1 MNILFLSTCYPHPSA
16 PVRGTYNYELC
27 EAMRSFA
34 RVRVVSPRP
43 WTEVVRSWRRQDRQ
57 RKAPRARGAIR
68 SEFPCYFYPPR
79 ILRHQ
84 YGQWMWRS
92 IRKAGERTATD
103 FSTDWVLS
111 YWAHPDGEA
120 GLEAARAVGA
130 KSAVIV
136 GGSDVLI
143 LPKKPRR
150 RACVQ
155 RVLTETDAIFTV
167 SEGLR
172 RTVIDLGVDSSRVH
186 TIYQG
191 INQSI
196 FNTGFKSLARQEIGM
211 PVSDRM
217 FLWVGRMVGVK
228 QLALLVEAFRKVQQT
243 EPAARLVLAGD
254 GPLHGETRQA
264 AELAGLSATVHF
276 AGPIPQT
283 ELPKWYRAADATVL
297 SSSSEGLP
305 NVFRESL
312 ACGTPFVSTD
322 VGSISEIASPESSTL
337 ARSGDA
343 EELKTHLHRRM
354 VDAIVLSKA
363 GKMDESEL
371 RQQLRALAAHLC
383 TLDEVNLNGEQR
395 EQMVREIMDEIYGF
409 GPLEPLMND
418 PEISDVLVNGPDR
431 VFVERNGRLQQTPI
445 QFADEHHLMR
455 LIHRLVGRAG
465 RRIDEVSP
473 MVDAKL
479 PDGSRLNAVIPPLA
493 LKGPTISIRR
503 FRSRALLFEDMV
515 SMGSMAP
522 EMADFL
528 VMAIRGRLNLLVSG
542 GTGAGKTTLL
552 NNLSRFIPVTE
563 RVITIEQTAELQL
576 QQPDVVSLEMR
587 PANVEGTGE
596 IDQRDLLKNSL
607 RMRPDRI
614 IVGES
619 RGGEVLEMLQAMNTG
634 HDGSMSTLHA
644 NDTRDAL
651 DRLEMMIALSGVD
664 LPTQVARQYIASA
677 VQLLVHMTR
686 LSTGER
692 KVTRISE
699 LCGCRNGVYII
710 EDIFV
715 YRWQGVDESCRAI
728 GSFFATGHE
737 PTVLKRLAAAGFDIQ
752 ANLFDARELKSR

>member
-1 MNILFLSTCYPHPSA
+1 MVAES
-16 PVRGTYNYELC
+16 
-27 EAMRSFA
+27 
-34 RVRVVSPRP
+34 
-43 WTEVVRSWRRQDRQ
+43 
-57 RKAPRARGAIR
+57 
-68 SEFPCYFYPPR
+68 
-79 ILRHQ
+79 
-84 YGQWMWRS
+84 
-92 IRKAGERTATD
+92 TATVESENPSQQ
-103 FSTDWVLS
+103 F
-111 YWAHPDGEA
+111 
-120 GLEAARAVGA
+120 
-130 KSAVIV
+130 
-136 GGSDVLI
+136 
-143 LPKKPRR
+143 
-150 RACVQ
+150 Q
-155 RVLTETDAIFTV
+155 R
-167 SEGLR
+167 
-172 RTVIDLGVDSSRVH
+172 
-186 TIYQG
+186 
-191 INQSI
+191 
-196 FNTGFKSLARQEIGM
+196 
-211 PVSDRM
+211 
-217 FLWVGRMVGVK
+217 
-228 QLALLVEAFRKVQQT
+228 
-243 EPAARLVLAGD
+243 
-254 GPLHGETRQA
+254 
-264 AELAGLSATVHF
+264 
-276 AGPIPQT
+276 
-283 ELPKWYRAADATVL
+283 
-297 SSSSEGLP
+297 
-305 NVFRESL
+305 
-312 ACGTPFVSTD
+312 
-322 VGSISEIASPESSTL
+322 
-337 ARSGDA
+337 
-343 EELKTHLHRRM
+343 LKTHLHRRM
-354 VDAIVLSKA
+354 VDAIDLSKA
-363 GKMDESEL
+363 GQMNEAEL
-371 RQQLRALAAHLC
+371 RQQLRSLAAHLC
-383 TLDEVNLNGEQR
+383 TLDEVNLSGEHR

-418 PEISDVLVNGPDR
+418 PEISDVLVNAPDR
-431 VFVERNGRLQQTPI
+431 VFVERNGRLQHTNI

-493 LKGPTISIRR
+493 LRGPTISIRR

-587 PANVEGTGE
+587 PANVEGSGE

-614 IVGES
+614 IVGEA

-664 LPTQVARQYIASA
+664 LPTTIARQYIASA
-677 VQLLVHMTR
+677 VQLLIQMTR

-692 KVTRISE
+692 KITRISE
-699 LCGCRNGVYII
+699 LCGCRNGVYVL

-715 YRWQGVDESCRAI
+715 YRWQGVDEGGRAI

-737 PTVLKRLAAAGFDIQ
+737 PTVLKRLAAAGFEIP
-752 ANLFDARELKSR
+752 AKLFDARELHSK